1 MNKEQ
6 KKVMDKLTSGTK
18 GKELWA
24 TELPKQGLGPQVIER
39 MLEIKK
45 QDKPWEGRCSGAV

>member
-1 MNKEQ
+1 
-6 KKVMDKLTSGTK
+6 MDKLTSGTK